1 MGARLAIL
9 VLAAAS
15 AASLAGAPAS
25 HAQDTEAPP
34 GADKNWLPSEDWVI
48 RHWIPFDER
57 RLYSALRVRR
67 HDVFR
72 WLDDYDHTIAG
83 LARRQGVNAEKLV
96 RRLVR
101 PWRGKVGPKRYA
113 LLRSR
118 TRRVFTQSHMSRH
131 ILFHVFHNRRIGDNA
146 PAFFGVDRYTWWDMR
161 RSGHTVME
169 IARRGGRSERS
180 VRKALLRFLEREQ
193 RVGVK
198 RLLTPRRQ
206 ARRIYGVQRRQLTKW
221 IRDNR
226 LRVPEEH
233 QH

>member
-1 MGARLAIL
+1 VRARLSVL
-9 VLAAAS
+9 VAVAALSALPAAA
-15 AASLAGAPAS
+15 PAL
-25 HAQDTEAPP
+25 AQDTDAPP
-34 GADKNWLPSEDWVI
+34 GAGKNWLPSEDWVI

-57 RLYSALRVRR
+57 RLHRALRVRR

-83 LARRQGVNAEKLV
+83 LARRQGLNAERLV

-101 PWRGKVGPKRYA
+101 PWRDTVGSKRYA

-118 TRRVFTQSHMSRH
+118 TRRVLTQSHLSRH
-131 ILFHVFHNRRIGDNA
+131 LLFHVFHNRRIGENA
-146 PAFFGVDRYTWWDMR
+146 PALFGVDKYTWWDMR

-169 IARRGGRSERS
+169 VARRGGRGERQ
-180 VRKALLRFLEREQ
+180 VRKRLLRFLAREQ

-206 ARRIYGVQRRQLTKW
+206 ARRLYGTQRRLLKRW
-221 IRDNR
+221 MRENR
-226 LRVPEEH
+226 LRVPDGH
-233 QH
+233 RH